1 MTSSKTG
8 NNLAKAGAPTI
19 LVTRPQPGAAVT
31 GKKLV
36 KAGFNVVVQPFT
48 EMVAKPA
55 PSDLSELHTVTAII
69 VTSANALRYLSDEM
83 RAVLTSIRMLTVGD
97 ATREE
102 AQRQGFD
109 NVISADGNARDLT
122 GLIRQEV
129 TSDDHILYLCGAVR
143 TTDIET
149 ELSRLKL
156 SFIVLETYE
165 TIKISQL
172 TDILNATFSES
183 EIDAVCFYSSV
194 STQLFAEYFQVT
206 GSSNKLLNIKYF
218 CISERAKSCLPD
230 ALKKLS
236 FVSEKPRD
244 DAMIDLLVKH
254 YRLS

>member
-8 NNLAKAGAPTI
+8 NNLANAGAPTI
-19 LVTRPQPGAAVT
+19 LVTRPQPGASVT
-31 GKKLV
+31 GEKLA

-55 PSDLSELHTVTAII
+55 SSDLSGLQNVTTII
-69 VTSANALRYLSDEM
+69 VTSSNALRYLSDGM
-83 RAVLTSIRMLTVGD
+83 RVALSSVRMLTVGD
-97 ATREE
+97 ATREK

-109 NVISADGNARDLT
+109 NVVSADGNARDLA

-129 TSDDHILYLCGAVR
+129 TPDDHILYLCGAVR
-143 TTDIET
+143 TPDIET

-156 SFIVLETYE
+156 SFIVVETYE

-172 TDILNATFSES
+172 TDIINTVFLDS
-183 EIDAVCFYSSV
+183 EINAVCFYSSV
-194 STQLFAEYFQVT
+194 SAQLYAEYFQGA
-206 GSSNKLLNIKYF
+206 GSSNKILNTKYF

-230 ALKKLS
+230 ALKSLS
-236 FVSEKPRD
+236 YVSEKPRD